1 MCLHTATRHPRLL
14 AARCPPQVSEP
25 PKKLRKWRKKL
36 AKRKNQVIVP
46 VGRDGRTLT
55 VPNWAYKG
63 PGDLYRGVSGA
74 ILGTLP
80 TALVYVVVY
89 DRASAALER
98 ALAAHAGASAAAAAA
113 AAAARPQAALGGAG
127 NGGEGQSGGVVAA
140 RPRQVNGTHERAA
153 GVHLLSAAAGAIC
166 SSVVR
171 VPGDTIR
178 HQTQAYMHRNVFA
191 AFGNIVT
198 ARGVA
203 GLYLGYLPTL
213 LRDVPELA
221 IQFTVYEALRKGVT
235 TYRAAQLARQQQA
248 LPPQLR
254 RRAARGG
261 KGRDDPSNYKLA
273 TWEHLILGGRAG
285 AAAATVTMPLDF
297 VKTRQQ
303 CGAAGGVLGLVRSV
317 VAAEGVQ
324 GLFAGLAPRVCHVA
338 CTSSVFFG
346 LFEGAKLLL
355 KPERTEKDRL
365 LLPKVSPGSACAMW
379 QCRCRWGVT
388 ARLTAPAPPL
398 SADHG
403 QAQRPR
409 VEAPAGLGMM
419 AYIHRICA
427 SVRLC
432 VWLLQEDL
440 ATSAG
445 PLSDSPQEQFTV
457 SWGGLA
463 RRACDPAHLTKM
475 VAAAKARAQPGPAR
489 VGGSSTP
496 PASTP
501 PDTRP
506 SRPLRRRRPRLERAS
521 TPGSSWS

>member
-1 MCLHTATRHPRLL
+1 MHP
-14 AARCPPQVSEP
+14 AAAADYLSPLCSHQVSEP

-80 TALVYVVVY
+80 TALVYFVVY
-89 DRASAALER
+89 DRSSAALER
-98 ALAAHAGASAAAAAA
+98 ALAAHAEAAEAAAAAS
-113 AAAARPQAALGGAG
+113 RPQAAPGLAGDTGGD
-127 NGGEGQSGGVVAA
+127 GQGAA
-140 RPRQVNGTHERAA
+140 AASARLRQRPANATHERAA

-191 AFGNIVT
+191 AFSNIVT

-235 TYRAAQLARQQQA
+235 TYRADQLARQQQA
-248 LPPQLR
+248 LPPQQR
-254 RRAARGG
+254 RRRGG
-261 KGRDDPSNYKLA
+261 QRREDASSYKLA
-273 TWEHLILGGRAG
+273 TWEHLVLGGLAG

-303 CGAAGGVLGLVRSV
+303 CGAAGGVLGLVRGV
-317 VAAEGVQ
+317 VATEGVQ

-365 LLPKVSPGSACAMW
+365 LLPKVRARSAAW
-379 QCRCRWGVT
+379 RWRWRGENMT
-388 ARLTAPAPPL
+388 DSHSSAPPP
-398 SADHG
+398 STDHG

-419 AYIHRICA
+419 AIH
-427 SVRLC
+427 
-432 VWLLQEDL
+432 
-440 ATSAG
+440 
-445 PLSDSPQEQFTV
+445 
-457 SWGGLA
+457 
-463 RRACDPAHLTKM
+463 
-475 VAAAKARAQPGPAR
+475 AQ
-489 VGGSSTP
+489 
-496 PASTP
+496 
-501 PDTRP
+501 
-506 SRPLRRRRPRLERAS
+506 
-521 TPGSSWS
+521 